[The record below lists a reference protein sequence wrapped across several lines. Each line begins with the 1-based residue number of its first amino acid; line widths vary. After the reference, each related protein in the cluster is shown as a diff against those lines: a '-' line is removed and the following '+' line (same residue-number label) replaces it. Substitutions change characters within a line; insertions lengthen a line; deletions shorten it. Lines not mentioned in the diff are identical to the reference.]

1 MTRFRLAASFAA
13 VAAVALALV
22 LSAFVGCASTSSS
35 GGVGG
40 GAGGASGGGT
50 GGSTGAAGQS
60 GTGGASSGGT
70 GGFSGGVDAGS
81 DAGIGHGGATGA
93 GGASAGCNVVVTRIS
108 PSLSIVVEDG
118 PNATVQVQATATG
131 SFSSSGVGG
140 GGGSA
145 VPWQWTV
152 TYRMSA
158 DSPPTM
164 ISPSATDN
172 TNATLEFPVVS
183 AGIYLVQAQLTNVPS
198 CTPGSLSVVVK
209 DPGPMQYLLRATAA
223 GYPVQ
228 DTSFTLGDP
237 LQKDLL
243 LEKGTIISVSTQSA
257 APNAG
262 PLVSYVRVTDQG
274 SGVSVDGDT
283 SRGALSVPIILM
295 NSYEVLLFPPDPYAP
310 KKVTWAG
317 GNLQSMVILDQGI
330 PIGATTVDS
339 GGHPVVG
346 ARMVL
351 RSGSLTSTLRESD
364 IGGTATLWARA
375 GTMAMDIVP
384 PVGSGLPSAAV
395 GEGNNPAT
403 DPGILIG
410 SDTASLTVSMK
421 WDPVTKAPLT
431 IHVLAPGGAA
441 TGAGAR
447 VRATAQATPGL
458 VGTLIVQS
466 AGGLP
471 ATLRAT
477 GTTDVEVVTDA
488 TGTASFTALPIGAY
502 TVMVI
507 PASSTAPIAASSL
520 AITST
525 TVTLAAGGLTRSVM
539 LSTKATL
546 TGMLDPPGTLVTAID
561 HSVTASGAV
570 VSATVATDGTYQ
582 LFVDPGRSYE
592 LLAQP
597 PANIARGR
605 AVLAQSISSATP
617 TIPSATLPVGHPLG
631 GKVLDSQGSGV
642 LGGTL
647 VQAFCISTSSR
658 CLDATF
664 PLAETVAGANGAYTL
679 MLPDPP
685 AN

>member
-13 VAAVALALV
+13 VAAVALALA

-310 KKVTWAG
+310 
-317 GNLQSMVILDQGI
+317 
-330 PIGATTVDS
+330 
-339 GGHPVVG
+339 
-346 ARMVL
+346 
-351 RSGSLTSTLRESD
+351 
-364 IGGTATLWARA
+364 
-375 GTMAMDIVP
+375 
-384 PVGSGLPSAAV
+384 
-395 GEGNNPAT
+395 
-403 DPGILIG
+403 
-410 SDTASLTVSMK
+410 
-421 WDPVTKAPLT
+421 
-431 IHVLAPGGAA
+431 
-441 TGAGAR
+441 
-447 VRATAQATPGL
+447 
-458 VGTLIVQS
+458 
-466 AGGLP
+466 
-471 ATLRAT
+471 
-477 GTTDVEVVTDA
+477 
-488 TGTASFTALPIGAY
+488 
-502 TVMVI
+502 
-507 PASSTAPIAASSL
+507 
-520 AITST
+520 
-525 TVTLAAGGLTRSVM
+525 
-539 LSTKATL
+539 
-546 TGMLDPPGTLVTAID
+546 
-561 HSVTASGAV
+561 
-570 VSATVATDGTYQ
+570 
-582 LFVDPGRSYE
+582 
-592 LLAQP
+592 
-597 PANIARGR
+597 
-605 AVLAQSISSATP
+605 
-617 TIPSATLPVGHPLG
+617 
-631 GKVLDSQGSGV
+631 
-642 LGGTL
+642 
-647 VQAFCISTSSR
+647 
-658 CLDATF
+658 
-664 PLAETVAGANGAYTL
+664 
-679 MLPDPP
+679 
-685 AN
+685 